1 MSYLN
6 QNEDHGQIHQG
17 IRQTTIC
24 SIPPLTYC
32 LLTEFFIITLVDV
45 EVSAAAFF
53 VASELDAALQLLF
66 QLLHE
71 GFDEGLVLGAEV
83 LVKVVVDDSLGPEG
97 RLIVRQCKR
106 YQRKD
111 GGHQSKYLAM
121 MGSLQTLFKLLG
133 NSYYWVVHNLS

>member
-1 MSYLN
+1 MVKFTKEYGKPQYVPS
-6 QNEDHGQIHQG
+6 
-17 IRQTTIC
+17 
-24 SIPPLTYC
+24 PPLTYR

-83 LVKVVVDDSLGPEG
+83 LVKVVVDDSIGPQG

-111 GGHQSKYLAM
+111 GGYQSKYLAM
-121 MGSLQTLFKLLG
+121 RDNLQITSNHTFG
-133 NSYYWVVHNLS
+133 

>member
-1 MSYLN
+1 MVKFTKEYGKPQYVPSP
-6 QNEDHGQIHQG
+6 
-17 IRQTTIC
+17 
-24 SIPPLTYC
+24 PPLTYR

-83 LVKVVVDDSLGPEG
+83 LVKVVVDDSLGPQG
-97 RLIVRQCKR
+97 RLIVRQCKG

-121 MGSLQTLFKLLG
+121 MGNLQTTFI
-133 NSYYWVVHNLS
+133 

>member
-1 MSYLN
+1 M
-6 QNEDHGQIHQG
+6 
-17 IRQTTIC
+17 
-24 SIPPLTYC
+24 
-32 LLTEFFIITLVDV
+32 DV

-83 LVKVVVDDSLGPEG
+83 LVKVVIDDSLGPQG

-106 YQRKD
+106 YQWKD
-111 GGHQSKYLAM
+111 GDHQRKRLALR
-121 MGSLQTLFKLLG
+121 GNLQKTTFIQTFK
-133 NSYYWVVHNLS
+133 

>member
-1 MSYLN
+1 MVKFTKEYGKPQYVPS
-6 QNEDHGQIHQG
+6 
-17 IRQTTIC
+17 
-24 SIPPLTYC
+24 PPLTYR

-83 LVKVVVDDSLGPEG
+83 LVKVVVDDSLGPQG
-97 RLIVRQCKR
+97 RLIVRQCKG
-106 YQRKD
+106 YQWKD
-111 GGHQSKYLAM
+111 GGHQRKCLAL
-121 MGSLQTLFKLLG
+121 MGNLQTTFG
-133 NSYYWVVHNLS
+133 